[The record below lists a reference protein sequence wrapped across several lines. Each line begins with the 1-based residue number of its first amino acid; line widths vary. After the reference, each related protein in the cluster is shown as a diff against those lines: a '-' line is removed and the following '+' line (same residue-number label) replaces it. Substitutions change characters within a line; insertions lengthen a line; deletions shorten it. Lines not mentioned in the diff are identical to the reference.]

1 MQVTRHSYT
10 MKYLLGLALGKWI
23 VSHHCKSQLNLV
35 ITSAKKVSRN
45 VRQVYLVQS
54 KTFVSCS
61 GNIMKVKK
69 FYKLGA
75 KS

>member
-23 VSHHCKSQLNLV
+23 VSHHCKSQLSLV

-45 VRQVYLVQS
+45 VRQVYLVLLEVQPRFPAG
-54 KTFVSCS
+54 K
-61 GNIMKVKK
+61 
-69 FYKLGA
+69 A
-75 KS
+75 